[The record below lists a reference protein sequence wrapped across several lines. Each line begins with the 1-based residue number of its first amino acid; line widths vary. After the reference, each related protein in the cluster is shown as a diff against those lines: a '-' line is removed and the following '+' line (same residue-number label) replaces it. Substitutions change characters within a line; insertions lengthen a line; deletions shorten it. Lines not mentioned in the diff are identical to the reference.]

1 MGTEVGQIIL
11 NSPDALIER
20 REHSASQLSLLDK
33 IYVERGS
40 LDDWK
45 LLHELHY
52 KAANLGIGPRYWRC
66 ALDGETIGVIVL
78 TVPKPLDSGRNL
90 VFPHMKPNAGGR
102 DNRMINQTRMAW
114 LNKNMILCSRQ
125 IVDTMYRG
133 AGIAYRFR
141 NIAFR
146 MSGLRFVESRSSMSR
161 FNPFYQKAGMKVLAP
176 KPSTCHAAGLEFFAR
191 NFVSPGF
198 DQVALL
204 EELAAMPEYTRAKVI
219 KELRGFYYRHSSM
232 EKSGDKRLLGTSRID
247 TMEINTLLRQTQ
259 QLVFG
264 STVYAIYE
272 NPDHGITLPSR
283 IPLTAFD
290 NQATNQALRLDLLKA
305 PQ

>member
-1 MGTEVGQIIL
+1 MSETIITDNQDIL
-11 NSPDALIER
+11 VKRISYDKFD
-20 REHSASQLSLLDK
+20 LSLLDK

-52 KAANLGIGPRYWRC
+52 KASNLGIGPRYWRC
-66 ALDGETIGVIVL
+66 AIEGETIGVIVL

-90 VFPHMKPNAGGR
+90 VFPHLRPNANGR
-102 DNRMINQTRMAW
+102 DNRMINQMRMAW

-141 NIAFR
+141 NLAFR
-146 MSGLRFVESRSSMSR
+146 MSGLRFVESRSAMSK
-161 FNPFYQKAGMKVLAP
+161 FNPFYQKTGMSIVAP
-176 KPSTCHAAGLEFFAR
+176 KKSACYEVGLEFFAR
-191 NFVSPGF
+191 NFKSLAF
-198 DQVALL
+198 DQEALL
-204 EELAAMPEYTRAKVI
+204 YELSTMPEYVREKTLH
-219 KELRGFYYRHSSM
+219 ELRGFYYRHSSM

-247 TMEINTLLRQTQ
+247 SMDVATLVRQTQ

-264 STVYAIYE
+264 STVYAIYK
-272 NPDHGITLPSR
+272 NPDHERTLPAR
-283 IPLTAFD
+283 IALNAFD
-290 NQATNQALRLDLLKA
+290 NQATDAPLRLDLL
-305 PQ
+305 

>member
-1 MGTEVGQIIL
+1 MSDIIL
-11 NSPDALIER
+11 DNQDILVRRPDTSIK
-20 REHSASQLSLLDK
+20 QLSLLDN
-33 IYVERGS
+33 IYVEKGS

-66 ALDGETIGVIVL
+66 ALDGETLGVIVL
-78 TVPKPLDSGRNL
+78 TVPKPLDSGRNQ
-90 VFPHMKPNAGGR
+90 VFPHLRPNANGR
-102 DNRMINQTRMAW
+102 DNRMVNQMRMMW

-146 MSGLRFVESRSSMSR
+146 MSGLRFIESRSSMSR
-161 FNPFYQKAGMKVLAP
+161 FNPFYQKTGMKVLAP
-176 KPSTCHAAGLEFFAR
+176 KVSACHDAGLEFFAR
-191 NFVSPGF
+191 NFISPGF

-204 EELAAMPEYTRAKVI
+204 EELAAMPEYVREKVI
-219 KELRGFYYRHSSM
+219 KELRGFYYKHSSM

-247 TMEINTLLRQTQ
+247 TMEVTTLLRQVQ

-264 STVYAIYE
+264 STVYAVYQ
-272 NPDHGITLPSR
+272 NPDHGIILPDR

-290 NQATNQALRLDLLKA
+290 NQATNEPLRLDLLKG
-305 PQ
+305 

>member
-1 MGTEVGQIIL
+1 MNETIITN
-11 NSPDALIER
+11 NSDILVSR
-20 REHSASQLSLLDK
+20 RSYDDKKLSLLDK

-52 KAANLGIGPRYWRC
+52 KASNLGIGPRYWRC
-66 ALDGETIGVIVL
+66 AIEGETIGVIVM
-78 TVPKPLDSGRNL
+78 TVPKPLDSGRNQ
-90 VFPHMKPNAGGR
+90 VFKHLRPNANGR
-102 DNRMINQTRMAW
+102 DNRLINQTRMAW
-114 LNKNMILCSRQ
+114 LNRNMILCSRQ

-141 NIAFR
+141 NLAFR
-146 MSGLRFVESRSSMSR
+146 MSGLRFIESRSAMSR
-161 FNPFYQKAGMKVLAP
+161 FNPFYQKTGMKLIAP
-176 KPSTCHAAGLEFFAR
+176 KVSVCHEAGLEFFAR
-191 NFVSPGF
+191 NFTSLAF
-198 DQVALL
+198 DQEALL
-204 EELAAMPEYTRAKVI
+204 AELVSMPSYVREKTLQ
-219 KELRGFYYRHSSM
+219 ELRQFYYRHSSM

-247 TMEINTLLRQTQ
+247 SMDTATLVRQTQ

-272 NPDHGITLPSR
+272 NPDHGIFLPSR

-290 NQATNQALRLDLLKA
+290 NQAPNEPLRLSLIK
-305 PQ
+305 